1 MDPTLF
7 NLPIKYYVLGL
18 LVVQNGG
25 AVLLMRAVRAL
36 PGEKEFVTQTAVIMQ
51 ETIKACTC
59 VAILLY
65 KHRTLRKAFENRSE
79 WMKTSVPALL
89 YLVQNN
95 LQYVAVGFLDAATY
109 AVTYQTKVFWVA
121 VCSVFLLRRTV
132 LKHQWIA
139 LAILMSGVCA
149 VQLNEQK
156 ASKSVGGS
164 HPVHTFDEWLLG
176 VVVLLSAALCS
187 SLAAVSFEKLLKG
200 HSADVW
206 TRNLQLACFS
216 LICGAVPLLLSRD
229 GAVVRQKGFFHG
241 YTPLTW
247 CCIFMNGWGGLLV
260 GAVIKYA
267 NAILKDIAIG
277 ASICVSAVGS
287 IVFFESPITW
297 NLALGVMLVSWAV
310 PLFAGRAHFG
320 LPLLRPPKVKAGEP
334 PAPGSPLAPAPSNG
348 SSSGAGAADPAAKP
362 SNGSTGSTE
371 DKAAAGLRRLARSA
385 ARVES
390 PAHCRGPRPASL
402 QGEKGS

>member
-1 MDPTLF
+1 MEPTLF
-7 NLPIKYYVLGL
+7 NVPIKYYVLGL

-36 PGEKEFVTQTAVIMQ
+36 PGEKEFATQTAVIMQ
-51 ETIKACTC
+51 ETLKACTC
-59 VAILLY
+59 SAILMY
-65 KHRTLRKAFENRSE
+65 KQRTLRTAFENPGE

-121 VCSVFLLRRTV
+121 VCSVLLLRRTV
-132 LKHQWIA
+132 MQHQWIA
-139 LAILMSGVCA
+139 LTILMSGVCA
-149 VQLNEQK
+149 VQINDQK
-156 ASKSVGGS
+156 ASKSVNGS
-164 HPVHTFDEWLLG
+164 SKVGHTFDEGLLG

-200 HSADVW
+200 ANVDVW

-216 LICGAVPLLLSRD
+216 LLCAAVPLFLSRD

-247 CCIFMNGWGGLLV
+247 ACIFMNGWGGLLV

-287 IVFFESPITW
+287 IVFFECQVTW
-297 NLALGVMLVSWAV
+297 NLVLGVMLVSWAV
-310 PLFAGRAHFG
+310 PLYAGRAHCG
-320 LPLLRPPKVKAGEP
+320 LPLLRPPKVKVGEP
-334 PAPGSPLAPAPSNG
+334 PCAGSPMAAPRNGSNG
-348 SSSGAGAADPAAKP
+348 SSVTGGA
-362 SNGSTGSTE
+362 
-371 DKAAAGLRRLARSA
+371 
-385 ARVES
+385 ES
-390 PAHCRGPRPASL
+390 EAQPR
-402 QGEKGS
+402 KRK